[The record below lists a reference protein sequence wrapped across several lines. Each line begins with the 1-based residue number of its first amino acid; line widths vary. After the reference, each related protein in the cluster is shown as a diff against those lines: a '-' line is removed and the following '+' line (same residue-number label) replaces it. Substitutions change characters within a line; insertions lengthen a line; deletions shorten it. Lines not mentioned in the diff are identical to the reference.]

1 MVLLIDYAIIFPV
14 RDLFKKILVG
24 IILVLAPAVH
34 ADSYKLLV
42 IPDNIVTDNISVDS
56 FIYNAS
62 AEFFADD
69 VITVLN
75 RTDNIKSPAVSE
87 LREVYKKDSS
97 SLLTAK
103 SLTNKF
109 RTTYNIDYVALKK
122 LANKVDAK
130 YVLLMTSYTDA
141 ENYVLRRTPWDFLNI
156 PGATVIDPA
165 YKLSTY
171 AVLVDTEKNAKLWSD
186 TYYKTI
192 SVCENRIITRG
203 ASPQTE
209 QLQKIKDYSK
219 YISLQIAQN
228 IQVNLLPPDVLANE
242 STKIDY
248 SIDDIDNVFTKKYR
262 HLKRESSK
270 VYNEGKENVVEFS
283 KDAKEK
289 FDETKSKVIQSYN
302 DKKAKRQQK
311 QIESKLDVKATPLY
325 ENDENYL
332 NNINNQKNKNVENVK
347 ETIWKKEVKETD
359 YPELIDI
366 EIKKKK
372 KNNLYG
378 DFQIDQPSLRDY
390 N

>member
-1 MVLLIDYAIIFPV
+1 MIDYAIIFPV

-75 RTDNIKSPAVSE
+75 RTDSIKSPAVSE